1 MHSEVIGVA
10 EIADN
15 TTVPFI
21 VVRQRGED
29 YREKLV
35 LKAGEGVRF
44 KVRKVDFFCVGN
56 NVHEI
61 LEIPLKFY

>member
-1 MHSEVIGVA
+1 MTSASGLPSEVIGVA

-35 LKAGEGVRF
+35 LKAGEGVSF
-44 KVRKVDFFCVGN
+44 KVNIFD
-56 NVHEI
+56 
-61 LEIPLKFY
+61 